1 VTSATLA
8 EAWREATKRLAAA
21 GIEAPQREARI
32 LMAHAMG
39 GDLAALLRQQDDAI
53 GHNTAEI
60 FSGFIA
66 RRAAREPAATILG
79 RREFWS
85 LDFLVSPRTLIPR
98 PDSET
103 IIEAAIALFPE
114 STSPRR
120 ILDLGTGT
128 GCLLLATLS
137 EFTEATGIGIDRS
150 EDAASVAALNAERL
164 GLSARAAFIV
174 GDWTEALNAC
184 FDLILSNPPY
194 IPAAEIA
201 GLQPEVVLH
210 EPLGAL
216 DGGPDGLDAY
226 RRIFRDLPAA
236 LTPKGIALFE
246 FGRGQE
252 ASLPGL
258 AHEAGLEVLGTRS
271 DLAGHPRVLILR
283 RLQKE
288 VGFLRAPV

>member
-1 VTSATLA
+1 VTTATLA
-8 EAWREATKRLAAA
+8 ETWREATKRLAAA

-32 LMAHAMG
+32 LMAHALG
-39 GDLAALLRQQDDAI
+39 SDLAALLRQQDDMI
-53 GHNTAEI
+53 GHDTAEI
-60 FSGFIA
+60 FAGFID

-85 LDFLVSPRTLIPR
+85 LDFLVSPKTLIPR

-103 IIEAAIALFPE
+103 IIEAAIALFPDPG
-114 STSPRR
+114 SPRR

-164 GLSARAAFIV
+164 GLSTRAAFAV
-174 GDWTEALNAC
+174 GDWAEALDAR

-194 IPAAEIA
+194 IPAGDIA
-201 GLQPEVVLH
+201 GLEPEVALH

-216 DGGPDGLDAY
+216 DGGADGLDAY
-226 RRIFRDLPAA
+226 RRIFRDLPAMLA
-236 LTPKGIALFE
+236 PKGIALFE
-246 FGRGQE
+246 FGLGQE
-252 ASLPGL
+252 AILPAL
-258 AHEAGLEVLGTRS
+258 AREAGLEVLGTRS

-288 VGFLRAPV
+288 VGFRRAPV